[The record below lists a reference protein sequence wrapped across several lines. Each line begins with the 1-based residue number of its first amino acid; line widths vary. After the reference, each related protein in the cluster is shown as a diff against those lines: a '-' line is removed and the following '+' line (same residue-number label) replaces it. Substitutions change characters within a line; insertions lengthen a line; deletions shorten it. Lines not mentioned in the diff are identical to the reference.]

1 MTEQYEKEISFSET
15 DKRFKNLLPQSVLT
29 DNEIDEYKK
38 YLFSLC
44 KNTYRSKYLDG
55 LYIYSYIILLFVSSI
70 IGYYSFDG
78 LIGFSLFLSFVA
90 IAGIVLFSYW
100 GTKKLISK
108 FCDFAIITHT
118 FAKNINTM
126 IDYENNVKKMV
137 NYQTVFKGLVNLTLL
152 FIICCTAL
160 YIPLNFL

>member
-29 DNEIDEYKK
+29 ANEIDEYKK

-70 IGYYSFDG
+70 I
-78 LIGFSLFLSFVA
+78 
-90 IAGIVLFSYW
+90 VLFSYW

-118 FAKNINTM
+118 FAKDINTM

>member
-1 MTEQYEKEISFSET
+1 MTERYEKEISFSET
-15 DKRFKNLLPQSVLT
+15 DKRFKNLQPQSILI
-29 DNEIDEYKK
+29 DNEIEEYKK

-55 LYIYSYIILLFVSSI
+55 LYIYSYIILLFISSV

-78 LIGFSLFLSFVA
+78 FIGFSLSLSFVA
-90 IAGIVLFSYW
+90 IAVIVLFSYW

-118 FAKNINTM
+118 FAKDINTM

-137 NYQTVFKGLVNLTLL
+137 NYQTVFKSLVNLTLL
-152 FIICCTAL
+152 FIICCIAL

>member
-1 MTEQYEKEISFSET
+1 MTEQYEKEIRFSET
-15 DKRFKNLLPQSVLT
+15 DKKFKNLLPQSVLT

-55 LYIYSYIILLFVSSI
+55 LYIYSYIILLFLSSI

-90 IAGIVLFSYW
+90 IAVIVLFSYW

-118 FAKNINTM
+118 FAKDINTM